1 MANECFNLSSGLPLS
16 ELTKYLS
23 DLVSRVKGT
32 PTLWLVSVLLLLYK
46 YTFLLQD
53 KKNFTNLNINPK
65 YLLSLF

>member
-46 YTFLLQD
+46 YIFLLQD
-53 KKNFTNLNINPK
+53 KRILQT
-65 YLLSLF
+65 